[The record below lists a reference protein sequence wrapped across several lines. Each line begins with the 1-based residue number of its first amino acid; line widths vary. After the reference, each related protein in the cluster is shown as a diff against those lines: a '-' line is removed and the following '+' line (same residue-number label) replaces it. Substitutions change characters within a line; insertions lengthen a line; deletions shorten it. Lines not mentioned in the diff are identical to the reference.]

1 MEAAS
6 PGRRVAIV
14 CRLDEAAGEAVAGF
28 IDRLGLEAFEVRP
41 RADGDDNAI
50 DRLDGV
56 RGADYAIVMVPAG
69 DLGGSPGAIS
79 PEVLLEVGF
88 LFGAVGRR
96 RLCFLIAGAT
106 PTLGAELDAVV
117 TRHSMDDAGLWR
129 LLLAREMRQAG
140 LDVDMNRAL

>member
-1 MEAAS
+1 
-6 PGRRVAIV
+6 
-14 CRLDEAAGEAVAGF
+14 
-28 IDRLGLEAFEVRP
+28 
-41 RADGDDNAI
+41 
-50 DRLDGV
+50 
-56 RGADYAIVMVPAG
+56 MVPAG
-69 DLGGSPGAIS
+69 DLGGSPGAIP

-96 RLCFLIAGAT
+96 RLCFLIAGAK